1 MVVLVVV
8 VVVTVLIVVVVAA
21 APMLVMTN
29 CPPVAVLAHVC
40 VGDGESNQM
49 HFLVHEVMV
58 AVAGTTCS
66 LQSLWT

>member
-1 MVVLVVV
+1 VVVLVVV
-8 VVVTVLIVVVVAA
+8 VVVTVLIVVVAAA

-29 CPPVAVLAHVC
+29 CPVAVLAHVC